1 MLCLWIWTL
10 DPVSCLNL
18 MFLHILTYIMS
29 CHGVICL
36 CGSMVLTQFAV
47 HPVLLLCQTFNGQ
60 NISTLSSY
68 FDILAMSSCFEP
80 LAVSIGLSLEFSLM
94 LSPSCLI
101 YGAAIMSVCVHIFL
115 RKASREGLSTNANVL
130 SAVNAEWLTRLQE
143 QAREWH
149 CLRQHEN

>member
-1 MLCLWIWTL
+1 MLCPWIWTL
-10 DPVSCLNL
+10 DGSVSCLNL
-18 MFLHILTYIMS
+18 MFLNILTDIMS

-47 HPVLLLCQTFNGQ
+47 HPVLLLFQTFNGQ

-94 LSPSCLI
+94 LFPSCLI

-130 SAVNAEWLTRLQE
+130 SAVNWMLSGWQVCRNRRGSDTV
-143 QAREWH
+143 
-149 CLRQHEN
+149 